1 MLTFDDWIATGERV
15 PVSLSGRTFE
25 VWTRRSGRGATLTLL
40 HGFPTSA
47 YDWAETA
54 AQLPELD
61 VVTLD
66 FLGFG
71 DSDKPADHDYSIHE
85 QADLVEAVWA
95 YLGVRQTFLTVHD
108 YAVSVGQELLA
119 RRAEGRLTVDLR
131 GAVFLNGGLYPDL
144 HRALPAQEAL
154 LDPERGPLIS
164 QMVSEEPFTASLLL
178 TFAPSRPPAADMLH
192 ELWKS
197 VERRNGHRIGYRLI
211 RYMLD
216 RRRHATRWASALE
229 QTDVPRRFVW
239 GMLDPVSGAHVVP
252 RLRERVPSCPIV
264 TLPEVGHWP
273 ALEDTAAVVDGI
285 RRIVQEGRASARP

>member
-1 MLTFDDWIATGERV
+1 MLTFDAWAASGARI
-15 PVSLSGRTFE
+15 PVALGAQTFE
-25 VWTRRSGRGATLTLL
+25 VWARRSGRGPTLTLL
-40 HGFPTSA
+40 HGFPTSS

-54 AQLPELD
+54 AQLPDRD
-61 VVTLD
+61 VVALD

-71 DSDKPADHDYSIHE
+71 DSDKPAEHDYSIHE

-95 YLGVRQTFLTVHD
+95 HYGVRRTFLTLHD

-119 RRAEGRLTVDLR
+119 RRLERRLSVELL
-131 GAVFLNGGLYPDL
+131 GAVFLNGGIYPDL

-178 TFAPSRPPAADMLH
+178 TFAPARPPAAAVLH
-192 ELWKS
+192 ELWRS
-197 VERRNGHRIGYRLI
+197 VERRDGHRIGYRLI

-216 RRRHATRWASALE
+216 RRRHAVRWTSALE

-252 RLRERVPSCPIV
+252 RIRERMPDCPLV

-273 ALEDTAAVVDGI
+273 ALEDPAAVVDAI
-285 RRIVQEGRASARP
+285 RRLG

>member
-1 MLTFDDWIATGERV
+1 MLTFEDWVATGARI
-15 PVSLSGRTFE
+15 PLRLGGRQFD
-25 VWTRRSGRGATLTLL
+25 VWTRRSGHGAPLTLL
-40 HGFPTSA
+40 HGFPTSS

-54 AQLPELD
+54 AQLPDVELL
-61 VVTLD
+61 TLD

-71 DSDKPADHDYSIHE
+71 DSDKPADHVYSIHE

-95 YLGVRQTFLTVHD
+95 HHGLRRTFLTVHD

-119 RRAEGRLTVDLR
+119 RRLEGRLAVDLL
-131 GAVFLNGGLYPDL
+131 GAVFLNGGMYPDL

-164 QMVSEEPFTASLLL
+164 QMVREDTFTASLLM
-178 TFAPSRPPAADMLH
+178 TFPPSRPPSAAMLH
-192 ELWKS
+192 ELWRS
-197 VERRNGHRIGYRLI
+197 VEHRDGHRIGYRLI

-216 RRRHATRWASALE
+216 RRQHAARWTSALE

-239 GMLDPVSGAHVVP
+239 GMLDPVSGGHVVP
-252 RLRERVPSCPIV
+252 RIHERLPNCPVV

-285 RRIVQEGRASARP
+285 RRLFE